1 MDIIELFCKKK
12 RFCDFVFFEMLCLY
26 SNSSCLAR
34 CIIQRNNNF
43 YSDIFAWNCQN
54 HWSIVLFRSLFETCR
69 IYLFCTYLILYLLL
83 SLLWLVNLALL
94 IVETPSILN
103 DEKKPSCFSWLK
115 ESRWFDQEFHCWTH
129 AAAQDPWC
137 CEDVI
142 IVDQLA
148 IKLYTECQEIADAS

>member
-54 HWSIVLFRSLFETCR
+54 HWSI
-69 IYLFCTYLILYLLL
+69 
-83 SLLWLVNLALL
+83 
-94 IVETPSILN
+94 
-103 DEKKPSCFSWLK
+103 
-115 ESRWFDQEFHCWTH
+115 
-129 AAAQDPWC
+129 
-137 CEDVI
+137 
-142 IVDQLA
+142 
-148 IKLYTECQEIADAS
+148 